1 MSTVAG
7 VTSKNLAQRFTPHQP
22 MQSAGIT
29 PERVKAW
36 LDIPKQLKETVDSGK
51 ISIGTTCLKENA
63 ELIIGLYEDMCLQH
77 IIGMQIQDKTL
88 GKIIRD
94 NQPIE
99 LANPSDHGL
108 QEPGKRIARS
118 SLLGQD
124 PWGDEK
130 VPDDPEQI
138 AGVTTYTRMQT
149 LLKRIQDDNY
159 LYLTTHVKRLLHKD
173 IYLNVKN
180 EEVRYEL
187 NTNNVR
193 TNSKRDRMPW
203 KRYKDVVFELLP
215 VQIGLHELRILM
227 TLNREDRESAQSW
240 VQRLTEGKRLLEE
253 KNIQLPDILYVQLA
267 IDYLSN
273 KEKTSLSETVG
284 SAASRARS
292 TRQKLLRKLFNLP
305 YDKMVTIVGNR
316 LGVTADYRLTTQ
328 ARILKQ
334 VIFTEAQ
341 AKKYFS
347 QSSKPQ
353 QVATPPKRKRRSDSS
368 KPIPQCSKCLKAGLR
383 GRRAQ
388 HKTENCKDEIREKAV
403 KKLKE
408 HLQKKA
414 NGSNPSAKRHNS
426 NGGSAGKPKRVFH
439 TDQECSSCKRAGRK
453 YRHDPR
459 KCKFAPGGEW
469 HGKSKDELRV
479 LQRKYYEK
487 INQERQGHAQTNQVE
502 QLKKRSKF
510 CRSDQED
517 DSSSEG
523 SETPMWRREVTLT
536 AVQEHPGGPSEFTPN
551 LRASSE
557 SEIRSPE
564 ITITPGVTNSTTES
578 EDSDTS
584 GSGPSPLLSESQS
597 EDSDSS
603 DTEST
608 EDCTVSGGEE
618 AVTETPLSPQSV
630 YPGVN
635 VHQPNGPA
643 SDRPEEQNTNMDV
656 EDCLIPEAAS
666 AVTSPKE
673 DQQVIDLTGTSYG

>member
-1 MSTVAG
+1 MKMDICPLSHTQSVTTKTQSYFHSSRITRTRDKLVRPSVYRQYLCQLKFQRYTPIGVQSTLDNLSVIKGMASSNKQLRSWMGSMSTVAG

-88 GKIIRD
+88 GKIIRG
-94 NQPIE
+94 NQAIE

-240 VQRLTEGKRLLEE
+240 VQSLTEGKRLLEE
-253 KNIQLPDILYVQLA
+253 KNI
-267 IDYLSN
+267 
-273 KEKTSLSETVG
+273 
-284 SAASRARS
+284 
-292 TRQKLLRKLFNLP
+292 
-305 YDKMVTIVGNR
+305 
-316 LGVTADYRLTTQ
+316 
-328 ARILKQ
+328 
-334 VIFTEAQ
+334 
-341 AKKYFS
+341 
-347 QSSKPQ
+347 
-353 QVATPPKRKRRSDSS
+353 
-368 KPIPQCSKCLKAGLR
+368 
-383 GRRAQ
+383 
-388 HKTENCKDEIREKAV
+388 
-403 KKLKE
+403 
-408 HLQKKA
+408 
-414 NGSNPSAKRHNS
+414 
-426 NGGSAGKPKRVFH
+426 
-439 TDQECSSCKRAGRK
+439 
-453 YRHDPR
+453 
-459 KCKFAPGGEW
+459 
-469 HGKSKDELRV
+469 
-479 LQRKYYEK
+479 
-487 INQERQGHAQTNQVE
+487 
-502 QLKKRSKF
+502 
-510 CRSDQED
+510 
-517 DSSSEG
+517 
-523 SETPMWRREVTLT
+523 
-536 AVQEHPGGPSEFTPN
+536 
-551 LRASSE
+551 
-557 SEIRSPE
+557 
-564 ITITPGVTNSTTES
+564 
-578 EDSDTS
+578 
-584 GSGPSPLLSESQS
+584 
-597 EDSDSS
+597 
-603 DTEST
+603 
-608 EDCTVSGGEE
+608 
-618 AVTETPLSPQSV
+618 
-630 YPGVN
+630 
-635 VHQPNGPA
+635 
-643 SDRPEEQNTNMDV
+643 
-656 EDCLIPEAAS
+656 
-666 AVTSPKE
+666 
-673 DQQVIDLTGTSYG
+673 